1 MKQISRR
8 TNPTG
13 LNEIDRRH
21 FSLRISDDGKSDRTF
36 WLERFDF
43 TAAGIAPEVLIN
55 CIATSGSSEQ
65 YFALGTVSNFS
76 RTARPI
82 NELVRNK
89 PVRFRFVF
97 HMPGEKRLIGF
108 ADGVRPIDESGN
120 LGGSLVDIFPTDLN
134 GPVWE
139 LDLPPTSADA
149 SAKPCILV
157 ERSIF
162 PVALAAVNHHWFVS
176 LVMPEVMRKV
186 AMRIGEHSGSL
197 DDDDTWTGTWKAYID
212 QLDVGPPPEDED
224 DLVEEW
230 AASVVRR
237 FASTGHLRLQIDRL
251 ISEMHGDVTE

>member
-251 ISEMHGDVTE
+251 ISEMHGDMTE

>member
-43 TAAGIAPEVLIN
+43 TAACIAPEVLIN

-162 PVALAAVNHHWFVS
+162 PVALAAANHHWFVS

>member
-21 FSLRISDDGKSDRTF
+21 FSLRLSDDGKSDRTF

-43 TAAGIAPEVLIN
+43 KAAGIAPEVLIN

-65 YFALGTVSNFS
+65 YFALGAVSNFS
-76 RTARPI
+76 RTARSI

-108 ADGVRPIDESGN
+108 SDGVRPIDESGN

-139 LDLPPTSADA
+139 LELPSANAEA

-157 ERSIF
+157 ESSIF
-162 PVALAAVNHHWFVS
+162 NVAQAAVNHHWFVS
-176 LVMPEVMRKV
+176 LVMPEVMRRV
-186 AMRIGEHSGSL
+186 ALCIAADPGSL
-197 DDDDTWTGTWKAYID
+197 DNDETWTGTWKAYID
-212 QLDVGPPPEDED
+212 QLNVGAPPEDED
-224 DLVEEW
+224 DLIEDW
-230 AASVVRR
+230 AASVVRK

-251 ISEMHGDVTE
+251 ISEMHGDLTE

>member
-21 FSLRISDDGKSDRTF
+21 FSLRLSDDGKSDRTF

-43 TAAGIAPEVLIN
+43 KAAGIAPEVLIN

-65 YFALGTVSNFS
+65 YFALGTASNFS

-139 LDLPPTSADA
+139 LDLPPASAEA
-149 SAKPCILV
+149 TAKPCILV

-176 LVMPEVMRKV
+176 LVMPEVMRRV
-186 AMRIGEHSGSL
+186 ALRIGEDSGSL
-197 DDDDTWTGTWKAYID
+197 ENDDTWTGTWKAYID

>member
-230 AASVVRR
+230 AASVVRG

-251 ISEMHGDVTE
+251 ISEMHGDMTE

>member
-1 MKQISRR
+1 
-8 TNPTG
+8 
-13 LNEIDRRH
+13 
-21 FSLRISDDGKSDRTF
+21 
-36 WLERFDF
+36 
-43 TAAGIAPEVLIN
+43 
-55 CIATSGSSEQ
+55 
-65 YFALGTVSNFS
+65 
-76 RTARPI
+76 
-82 NELVRNK
+82 
-89 PVRFRFVF
+89 
-97 HMPGEKRLIGF
+97 
-108 ADGVRPIDESGN
+108 
-120 LGGSLVDIFPTDLN
+120 
-134 GPVWE
+134 
-139 LDLPPTSADA
+139 
-149 SAKPCILV
+149 V

>member
-65 YFALGTVSNFS
+65 YFALGAVSNFS

-237 FASTGHLRLQIDRL
+237 FATTGHLRLQIDRL